1 MCAPPLCRPGQNTR
15 RNRELPG
22 GSESDKFQADP
33 LAFLQSTYGL
43 LVSGQEQDD
52 DHDEATTA
60 VVSPPDLAV
69 MYDTHLA
76 RPGVAEYLSGRL
88 GLVPTEVLFHAHVNG
103 DADSDDTHRNVHV
116 LERGVGPRARAAEG
130 TTLFEAGRDE
140 M

>member
-1 MCAPPLCRPGQNTR
+1 
-15 RNRELPG
+15 
-22 GSESDKFQADP
+22 
-33 LAFLQSTYGL
+33 
-43 LVSGQEQDD
+43 
-52 DHDEATTA
+52 
-60 VVSPPDLAV
+60 

-116 LERGVGPRARAAEG
+116 LERGVRRGPTVVEG
-130 TTLFEAGRDE
+130 TGLFEAGRDE